1 MGDGN
6 TLSTVTG
13 AWWWLTTV
21 TAPFIS
27 FMTIVTRTRTCPCG
41 TYCKRGDPEIKQE
54 SGTYVDCS
62 IKFPPPSAGTARKCA
77 APTAS
82 PADDSSGDAQDLQ
95 HLGFKL
101 MRTEKPEAGCADPRE
116 GLAKRMV
123 FHYTLRTVDQDG
135 DMIK

>member
-1 MGDGN
+1 MFVHLSECACFYVFARGEWGGVRQCGGKWGDGAR
-6 TLSTVTG
+6 TDG
-13 AWWWLTTV
+13 G
-21 TAPFIS
+21 
-27 FMTIVTRTRTCPCG
+27 TRMG
-41 TYCKRGDPEIKQE
+41 

-95 HLGFKL
+95 HLGFKF
-101 MRTEKPEAGCADPRE
+101 MRTEKPEAGCADPRQ